1 MKEHAQTP
9 ESDDPKSDQ
18 FRDYIRHR
26 QLEMLS
32 EDLWDEYLW
41 GELGAA
47 VRDFENEPWGKPS
60 EETNPDAS

>member
-1 MKEHAQTP
+1 MEEQIQTP
-9 ESDDPKSDQ
+9 KSDDPKSEQ

-60 EETNPDAS
+60 EEGDTE